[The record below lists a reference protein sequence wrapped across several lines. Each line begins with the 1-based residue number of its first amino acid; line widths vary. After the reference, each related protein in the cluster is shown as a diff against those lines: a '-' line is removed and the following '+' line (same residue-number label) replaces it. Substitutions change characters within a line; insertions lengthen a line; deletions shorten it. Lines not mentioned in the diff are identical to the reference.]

1 VDVYEAA
8 NNTAKSI
15 KVIMYFSEAELLR
28 TQGIMRD
35 LGLIGRPDVVLIDAS
50 VRDSASNVTDQSFM
64 SGEVQDE

>member
-1 VDVYEAA
+1 
-8 NNTAKSI
+8 
-15 KVIMYFSEAELLR
+15 MYFSEAELLR